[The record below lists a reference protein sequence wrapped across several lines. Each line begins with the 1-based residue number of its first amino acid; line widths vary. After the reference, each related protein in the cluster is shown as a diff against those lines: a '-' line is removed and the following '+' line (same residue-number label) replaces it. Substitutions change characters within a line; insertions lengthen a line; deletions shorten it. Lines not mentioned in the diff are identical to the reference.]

1 MFVCAWFSA
10 FWEKDSEPTG
20 VSSFYKREHQCAL
33 SAPRLVLPKMTPLM
47 VQGQRLRGQ
56 YYPLSS
62 KQLEWQLSL
71 NAGAKEVQREQAR
84 ITQIIHTLSF
94 NYFL

>member
-1 MFVCAWFSA
+1 
-10 FWEKDSEPTG
+10 
-20 VSSFYKREHQCAL
+20 
-33 SAPRLVLPKMTPLM
+33 MTPLM

-84 ITQIIHTLSF
+84 ITQVIHTFCHPSEWIPEKLYNDALAILSSC
-94 NYFL
+94 LVSE